1 MNFPK
6 ITIVKLEPRRMGEE
20 VLLTIRISMGEHE
33 QIEKLTVASKMLFEI
48 GNIGVDVLPYELTK
62 EKYDTL
68 EYDASIWEAVR
79 KGLDILSYGDNTRSM
94 LITKLRQRGFDK
106 YISEDAA
113 EYICSLGYIDEKR
126 ILEKYVEQLAN
137 VKLYGRSRIKN
148 ELYKKG
154 ISREVMDD
162 YLSDMLDEIDFEE
175 NLCRLIR
182 KKCDYSRLDDPKY
195 RESLYAAMYRYGYSP
210 GDTRA
215 AIKATADED
224 DE

>member
-1 MNFPK
+1 MSSPE
-6 ITIVKLEPRRMGEE
+6 IAIVKLEPRRMGEE
-20 VLLTIRISMGEHE
+20 VLLTVRISTGEHE
-33 QIEKLTVASKMLFEI
+33 QIEKLTVSTSMLSEI
-48 GNIGVDVLPYELTK
+48 GNIGFDVLPYALTK

-68 EYDASIWEAVR
+68 EYDASLWEAVR
-79 KGLDILSYGDNTRSM
+79 KGLDILSYGDNTRSV

-126 ILEKYVEQLAN
+126 ILEKYVDQLAN

-154 ISREVMDD
+154 ISREVLDN

-175 NLCRLIR
+175 NLCCLIR

-210 GDTRA
+210 SDTRA